1 LSPPRW
7 HDAGTYDATTKTG
20 GANGSIRN
28 EEELNHGANNGLKI
42 AIALCGRS
50 FFLVLALCLEHS
62 IMLPTKID
70 FVGIRLVLILQ

>member
-1 LSPPRW
+1 
-7 HDAGTYDATTKTG
+7 
-20 GANGSIRN
+20 
-28 EEELNHGANNGLKI
+28 LKI